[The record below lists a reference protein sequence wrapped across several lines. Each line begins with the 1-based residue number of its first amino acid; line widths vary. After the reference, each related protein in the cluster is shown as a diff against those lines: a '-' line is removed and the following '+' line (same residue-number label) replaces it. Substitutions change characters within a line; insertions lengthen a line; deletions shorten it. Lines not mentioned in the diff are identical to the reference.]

1 MEVRKNHKKI
11 GCITS
16 GNYCPSLKKVY
27 AMAILDLPYTEKGS
41 KVDIVIRNKEVEAEV
56 VDIPFVMP
64 FNKR

>member
-1 MEVRKNHKKI
+1 MEVRKNHKQI
-11 GCITS
+11 GYITS

-27 AMAILDLPYTEKGS
+27 ALAILDLPYTEKGS